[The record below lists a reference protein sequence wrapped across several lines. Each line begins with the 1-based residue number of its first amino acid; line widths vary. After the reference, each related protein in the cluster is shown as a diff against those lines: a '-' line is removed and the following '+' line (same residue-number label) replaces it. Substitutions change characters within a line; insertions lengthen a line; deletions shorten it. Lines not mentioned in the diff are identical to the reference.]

1 MALTIAEEQRKDVT
15 ILKLSGRLVLGDESN
30 DLRSTIKRSL
40 DAGNKKIIVDL
51 GEVPY
56 MDSAGLGT
64 LVSAF
69 ASVSNAGG
77 SMKLANISKKIH
89 DILNITKL
97 VTVFDV
103 HDSVASAMKAT
114 A

>member
-1 MALTIAEEQRKDVT
+1 MALTIAEDQRNGVT
-15 ILKLSGRLVLGDESN
+15 VLTLSGRLVLGDESN
-30 DLRSTIKRSL
+30 DLRTTIKRL
-40 DAGNKKIIVDL
+40 VDAGDKKIVVDL
-51 GEVPY
+51 GDVPY

-89 DILNITKL
+89 DILYITKL
-97 VTVFDV
+97 ATVFDAY
-103 HDSVASAMKAT
+103 DSVSSALKAT
-114 A
+114 T